1 MKIHWIFRVV
11 SLFNYQ
17 GPRRNLRFRYNRLTS
32 GCLCCSRSD
41 SFILSQLIFIVKHF
55 FKSFW
60 KSFLNCFNDLLIS
73 NSFAMLPHSLWFV
86 NNIFQ
91 IFLKNAMARRWRDL
105 NPRAGRP
112 TYTLSRGASSA
123 TWVHL
128 LAWKFATK
136 VLIFQ
141 CNRHSYYASAKSSL
155 TKKALSVNGF
165 FDFFENNFCYCLYS
179 RYNIKSILDV
189 VSYYFLLI

>member
-17 GPRRNLRFRYNRLTS
+17 GSVVAAFA
-32 GCLCCSRSD
+32 SD

-55 FKSFW
+55 FKVFEKVFWIVLTICSFQTALLCYHRICGL
-60 KSFLNCFNDLLIS
+60 STIFFLI
-73 NSFAMLPHSLWFV
+73 V
-86 NNIFQ
+86 E
-91 IFLKNAMARRWRDL
+91 RRWRDL

-136 VLIFQ
+136 VLIF
-141 CNRHSYYASAKSSL
+141 HFTHLYFYACALISL
-155 TKKALSVNGF
+155 SKKILSVNGF
-165 FDFFENNFCYCLYS
+165 FLFFENNFCYCLYS
-179 RYNIKSILDV
+179 RHN
-189 VSYYFLLI
+189 

>member
-17 GPRRNLRFRYNRLTS
+17 GSFHSLFASDFVIISHRFL
-32 GCLCCSRSD
+32 L
-41 SFILSQLIFIVKHF
+41 VKHF
-55 FKSFW
+55 FKKFLSFFDVLLFSRTACLSYHNSFCLSIPFFKFFKLFLIFRIVW
-60 KSFLNCFNDLLIS
+60 TFRSFRTLRYLITSFLVCQQLFLLFFKSF
-73 NSFAMLPHSLWFV
+73 FV
-86 NNIFQ
+86 
-91 IFLKNAMARRWRDL
+91 AERRWRDL

-136 VLIFQ
+136 V
-141 CNRHSYYASAKSSL
+141 
-155 TKKALSVNGF
+155 
-165 FDFFENNFCYCLYS
+165 FDFHCYWSAITSVRGLVYQKKIHLSRVFLNF
-179 RYNIKSILDV
+179 
-189 VSYYFLLI
+189 F

>member
-17 GPRRNLRFRYNRLTS
+17 GPRRNLRFRRNQLT
-32 GCLCCSRSD
+32 LDCCAAFSSD

-60 KSFLNCFNDLLIS
+60 KSFLNCFNDSLILD
-73 NSFAMLPHSLWFV
+73 SFAILPHHMWSV
-86 NNIFQ
+86 NTKFYFFKLNVE
-91 IFLKNAMARRWRDL
+91 RRWRDL

-136 VLIFQ
+136 V
-141 CNRHSYYASAKSSL
+141 
-155 TKKALSVNGF
+155 
-165 FDFFENNFCYCLYS
+165 FDFS
-179 RYNIKSILDV
+179 MQHP
-189 VSYYFLLI
+189 YFLRVYID

>member
-17 GPRRNLRFRYNRLTS
+17 GSVVAAFA
-32 GCLCCSRSD
+32 SD

-55 FKSFW
+55 LKSFW
-60 KSFLNCFNDLLIS
+60 KSFLNCFNDSLILD
-73 NSFAMLPHSLWFV
+73 SFVMLPHDLWFV
-86 NNIFQ
+86 NNFFQ
-91 IFLKNAMARRWRDL
+91 IFLMLVVERRWRDL

-136 VLIFQ
+136 VFDFLLLHMYFYACALI
-141 CNRHSYYASAKSSL
+141 SL
-155 TKKALSVNGF
+155 SKKILSVNGF
-165 FDFFENNFCYCLYS
+165 FLFFENNFLNCLYS
-179 RYNIKSILDV
+179 RNNYNFIPYLV
-189 VSYYFLLI
+189 

>member
-17 GPRRNLRFRYNRLTS
+17 GSKRNILFRCKSVLLICRAVLH
-32 GCLCCSRSD
+32 SRSD

-60 KSFLNCFNDLLIS
+60 KSFLNCFNDSLIS
-73 NSFAMLPHSLWFV
+73 NSFAILPQELRSV
-86 NNIFQ
+86 NTKFYKFI
-91 IFLKNAMARRWRDL
+91 KPDAERRWRDL

-136 VLIFQ
+136 VLIFH

-155 TKKALSVNGF
+155 AKKTLSVNGF
-165 FDFFENNFCYCLYS
+165 FAFF
-179 RYNIKSILDV
+179 
-189 VSYYFLLI
+189 